1 MTDKQGTTKSV
12 FMALCGS
19 GGAGVMTA
27 GEMVLTTAARLGW
40 YGRMT
45 RSLGPQIRGGEAAA
59 FVRLAGTEV
68 DSAGDVFD
76 IMIAFDW
83 LSVNRFAAELFLG
96 PKTLV
101 LYDSSAGDP
110 PPVLTNSG
118 ARLLGLPL
126 VETVK
131 GLKGGRLNMIALGI
145 LKQMLGFP
153 SDKVDEVIKDIL
165 ARHGQAAV
173 AAGLAGV
180 AAGAELAGQ
189 VDADLNMGEPAPMN
203 GATRWSI
210 SGNEATGLGAVS
222 GGIRFAAAYPITPS
236 TEVLEWMAPRIE
248 TIGGTLVQAEDE
260 LASINMC
267 LGASFGGTPSM
278 TATSGPG
285 LALMQEGIGLGVGI
299 EVPVVVLDV
308 MRGGPSTGIPTK
320 SEQTDL
326 NIAMYGQHGDAP
338 HLVTAPTSVADCIFT
353 MQWSVHLAEA
363 LQSPI
368 IVLSDQAMGQARS
381 IIDEPP
387 VSPFKAER
395 VLAKDPVEGDYER
408 YAITET
414 LVSPMAIPGIPGGQ
428 HETNST
434 EHTTKGFPTN
444 RAEDHLEQLQKR
456 EGKLT
461 SYDYGDFWA
470 ELEGEGETAIV
481 TWGSCTGAAREALE
495 RCKEK
500 GISARLI
507 SLRLLAPAQV
517 DKFTA
522 ALKGVSR
529 ILVVEQSF
537 SEQFHKY
544 LCAHFHYQLP
554 KDIKVFAQP
563 GPLPVRPAQIVE
575 QLANWS

>member
-1 MTDKQGTTKSV
+1 
-12 FMALCGS
+12 MARGEETVSIALTGAGGMGAVTAAQMLLVAAAKAGCFGLMSRSSGPQVRGGESLACLRLGATPVDNVDDVYDIFVAFDWMNIGAFSAEVPLNADSLVVYDPASGDLPDVIRDTGARCIEFPMKEMAKAIPGGRINMVGLGAAVSLIGLPVKTVTETLDTVLGRKGPAAVEAACAGVDAGFAAAASLDGGKKLLTNGS
-19 GGAGVMTA
+19 GGS
-27 GEMVLTTAARLGW
+27 GERWSITGN
-40 YGRMT
+40 
-45 RSLGPQIRGGEAAA
+45 E
-59 FVRLAGTEV
+59 
-68 DSAGDVFD
+68 
-76 IMIAFDW
+76 
-83 LSVNRFAAELFLG
+83 
-96 PKTLV
+96 
-101 LYDSSAGDP
+101 
-110 PPVLTNSG
+110 
-118 ARLLGLPL
+118 
-126 VETVK
+126 
-131 GLKGGRLNMIALGI
+131 
-145 LKQMLGFP
+145 
-153 SDKVDEVIKDIL
+153 
-165 ARHGQAAV
+165 
-173 AAGLAGV
+173 AAGLGALRGGV
-180 AAGAELAGQ
+180 
-189 VDADLNMGEPAPMN
+189 
-203 GATRWSI
+203 
-210 SGNEATGLGAVS
+210 
-222 GGIRFAAAYPITPS
+222 RFVAAYPITPS
-236 TEVLEWMAPRIE
+236 SEALEWLAPNIE
-248 TIGGTLVQAEDE
+248 KLGGHLIQAEDE
-260 LASINMC
+260 LASINMII
-267 LGASFGGTPSM
+267 GASFGGTPSM